1 MYGMY
6 GYGYGYGLDPTII
19 LVLIGV
25 ALSLWAQGRV
35 NSTFSRYSRVRSMTG
50 MTGAEAARRLL
61 NAQGIYDVTVQQIA
75 GELTDHYDPTIIL
88 VLIGVA
94 LSLWAQGRV
103 NSTFSRYSRVRSM
116 TGMTGAEAA
125 RRLLN
130 AQGIYDVTVQQ
141 IAGEL
146 TDHYDPRTKTVNLS
160 QSVYGAT
167 SVAAIGVAA
176 HECGHAMQDNEGYA
190 PLRFRSAL
198 VPVANFGSSLSW
210 PLILLGL
217 VFGGLGSPLV
227 EIGILMF
234 SLAVLFQLVTLPVE
248 YNASARAVRLL
259 DAQGILAGEEVNGTR
274 KVLNAAALTYVAAA
288 ATSILQLLRLI
299 ILFGGRNRRD
309 R

>member
-1 MYGMY
+1 MGTAETTSKGEMFMYGMY
-6 GYGYGYGLDPTII
+6 GYGYGYGFDPTII

-61 NAQGIYDVTVQQIA
+61 NAQGIYDVTVQ
-75 GELTDHYDPTIIL
+75 P
-88 VLIGVA
+88 
-94 LSLWAQGRV
+94 
-103 NSTFSRYSRVRSM
+103 
-116 TGMTGAEAA
+116 
-125 RRLLN
+125 
-130 AQGIYDVTVQQ
+130 

-198 VPVANFGSSLSW
+198 VPAANFGSKLSW

>member
-6 GYGYGYGLDPTII
+6 GYGYGYGL
-19 LVLIGV
+19 
-25 ALSLWAQGRV
+25 
-35 NSTFSRYSRVRSMTG
+35 
-50 MTGAEAARRLL
+50 
-61 NAQGIYDVTVQQIA
+61 
-75 GELTDHYDPTIIL
+75 DPTIIL

-217 VFGGLGSPLV
+217 VFGGDRNLNVLSGGAVPACDTSGRVQCVCPCGKTSGCTGHSRGRGSKRDEKSTERGGTDLCGGSSDFDPAASPSHN
-227 EIGILMF
+227 
-234 SLAVLFQLVTLPVE
+234 SLW
-248 YNASARAVRLL
+248 
-259 DAQGILAGEEVNGTR
+259 R
-274 KVLNAAALTYVAAA
+274 KKQT
-288 ATSILQLLRLI
+288 
-299 ILFGGRNRRD
+299 
-309 R
+309 